1 MKKTIYFLPVL
12 LLSLMLA
19 SCDDFLNP
27 DTSDILLEKDY
38 VGDYTELY
46 SGYMGLVASLQSV
59 ADNASFLEGLRGDLL
74 EPTPNATREMWDV
87 YNYTDLTGNV
97 FASPKAYYNI
107 VINANDYLA
116 HVFKYRSKDS
126 TSVSKS
132 VFEGLIGGA
141 LRYKAWAYLQIAKI
155 YGEGIYFD
163 DPVTSYGALDKYPVL
178 QFDDLISK
186 CIDLIETGMN
196 GVNGKGDVQWST
208 VLFPGQGASPTS
220 LSWDKICPPKECLLA
235 ELYLYKNNF
244 EKVKD
249 NCVALIKRGG
259 ENEAS
264 YQLNLSEYNG
274 EWKLFGYQYTRKEH
288 ICLQFY
294 DYSLHQTNR
303 YIEYYS
309 NSYPNKYYLRP
320 TQVARSRFERQT
332 MSGIANDRYRG
343 SGVTYTYSNG
353 DWVLYK
359 FLQAN
364 LTSDNIYRNDVPIA
378 VYRAGELHLFLVEAL
393 VGLGRFQEALAF
405 LNDGIGSYYNSTTG
419 KFNPP
424 FNEYPTCLYRTS
436 STSEMANR
444 GVRGRVGVDP
454 VGTFAL
460 AAGSTALDTLKFM
473 QKLDS
478 LIVEET
484 LLELAGEGKG
494 MYAMNR
500 MARRWS
506 ANADKSWASRW
517 LNKAENAEANNLWGN
532 KVQNDWADKIAQK
545 YTNGEGAKVS
555 SLLKTD
561 LQNWFIKYPLRN

>member
-12 LLSLMLA
+12 LLSLLLA
-19 SCDDFLNP
+19 SCDDFFNP

-46 SGYMGLVASLQSV
+46 SGYMGLAASLQSV

-87 YNYTDLTGNV
+87 YNYADLTGNL

-163 DPVTSYGALDKYPVL
+163 DPVTSYGALDKYPIL

-235 ELYLYKNNF
+235 ELYLYKNDF

-343 SGVTYTYSNG
+343 SGVTYTYRNG

-424 FNEYPTCLYRTS
+424 FSEYPTCLYRTS

-494 MYAMNR
+494 LYAMNR

-517 LNKAENAEANNLWGN
+517 INKAGNAETNNLWGN
-532 KVQNDWADKIAQK
+532 KVQNDWAEKIAQK
-545 YTNGEGAKVS
+545 YTNGEGAKVG

>member
-1 MKKTIYFLPVL
+1 MKKTLYILPLVC
-12 LLSLMLA
+12 LSLVFA
-19 SCDDFLNP
+19 ACDDFFNP

-46 SGYMGLVASLQSV
+46 SGYMGLAASLQNV

-87 YNYTDLTGNV
+87 YNYADMSGNL

-116 HVFKYRSKDS
+116 HVFDYRKKDS

-141 LRYKAWAYLQIAKI
+141 LRYKAWSYLQIAKI
-155 YGEGIYFD
+155 YGEGVYFD
-163 DPVTSYGALDKYPVL
+163 DPVTAYGALEKYPVL
-178 QFDDLISK
+178 QFDDLIAK

-196 GVNGKGDVQWST
+196 GVNGKGDVIWSSE
-208 VLFPGQGASPTS
+208 LFPGQGASPTS

-235 ELYLYKNNF
+235 ELYLYKNEF
-244 EKVKD
+244 EKAKD
-249 NCVALIKRGG
+249 NCIALIKRGG

-274 EWKLFGYQYTRKEH
+274 EWKNFGYAYTRKEH

-303 YIEYYS
+303 YIEFYS
-309 NSYPNKYYLRP
+309 NTYPNKYYLRP
-320 TQVARSRFERQT
+320 TQVARNRFERQT
-332 MSGIANDRYRG
+332 MSGIINDRYRG
-343 SGVTYTYSNG
+343 SGVTYSYRNG

-359 FLQAN
+359 FLEAN
-364 LTSDNIYRNDVPIA
+364 LNSDNIYRNDVPVV

-405 LNDGIGSYYNSTTG
+405 LNDGIGSYYNSTIG

-424 FNEYPTCLYRTS
+424 FSEYPVTLYRTS

-460 AAGSTALDTLKFM
+460 AAGVTALDTLKFM

-494 MYAMNR
+494 LYAMNR

-506 ANADKSWASRW
+506 ANADKNWAAKWMKTES
-517 LNKAENAEANNLWGN
+517 NNLWGT
-532 KVQNDWADKIAQK
+532 KVQTDWAEKIAQK
-545 YTNGEGAKVS
+545 YTNGEGAKVG
-555 SLLKTD
+555 SLLKSD
-561 LQNWFIKYPLRN
+561 LKNWFIKYQLRE